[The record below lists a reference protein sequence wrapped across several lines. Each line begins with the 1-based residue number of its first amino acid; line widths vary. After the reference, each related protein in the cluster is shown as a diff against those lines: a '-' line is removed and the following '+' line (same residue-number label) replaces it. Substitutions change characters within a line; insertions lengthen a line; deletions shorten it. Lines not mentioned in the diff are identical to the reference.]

1 MNEISLMDEPPQL
14 RIESSAE
21 QRKKA
26 LVLLGQRWSEGGL
39 SQKITLYM
47 LPRLSFATPLILS
60 GF

>member
-1 MNEISLMDEPPQL
+1 MDEPPQL